1 MKRVSLPALASA
13 AARPPAYPSRRERRR
28 TEVRQRLFRTALRL
42 FAERGFMATTVENI
56 TEAADVGKGTFF
68 NYFPSKEHLL
78 LEFGKTRQSKMR
90 RALDQASRG
99 DRRIRQ
105 ILRELFYALA
115 EEPGQS
121 PEMAR
126 SMVVTMLS
134 GDPVRGLVMDK
145 MKEGRGLTAKLF
157 ALGQQSGEIRSDRRA
172 SELSRVFQEAF
183 LGSLLVWTLHP
194 PAKLAPWLDTSFE
207 ILWSGIEARP
217 KQRAKKES

>member
-1 MKRVSLPALASA
+1 MKGVSLPASASA
-13 AARPPAYPSRRERRR
+13 ATRPPAYPSRRERRR
-28 TEVRQRLFRTALRL
+28 TEIRQRLFRTALRL
-42 FAERGFMATTVENI
+42 FAQRGFMATTVENI

-126 SMVVTMLS
+126 S
-134 GDPVRGLVMDK
+134 
-145 MKEGRGLTAKLF
+145 
-157 ALGQQSGEIRSDRRA
+157 
-172 SELSRVFQEAF
+172 
-183 LGSLLVWTLHP
+183 
-194 PAKLAPWLDTSFE
+194 
-207 ILWSGIEARP
+207 
-217 KQRAKKES
+217 